1 MKRIFHIQQQLTVQ
15 KTEQQSNYTYRT
27 LPATLKALLPLLADE
42 HLVMTLPCISEQR
55 ANGTYIIALCQ
66 LYDETSGEK
75 IAETSYVTLD
85 QNPMIKGGQG
95 TGAAATYAKKG
106 AIDSM
111 FLLDANNPDLPD
123 LDNHD
128 QLQKIAESQD
138 NKFIRDYETKV
149 AVVIDCLKGAKTIDE
164 IKKIRNANPDAAN
177 DERVVAAGRAAQDRA
192 TKKTSTQNNNK

>member
-66 LYDETSGEK
+66 LYDETSGAK

-123 LDNHD
+123 LDNQD
-128 QLQKIAESQD
+128 GLQKIADSYTD
-138 NKFIRDYETKV
+138 KTARDYEKRV
-149 AVVIDCLKGAKTIDE
+149 AVVVDCLKTIETIDD
-164 IKKIRNANPDAAN
+164 IKKLCRANPDVVN
-177 DERVVAAGRAAQDRA
+177 DERVIAAGQAAQDRIL
-192 TKKTSTQNNNK
+192 KPTQTPKSNK

>member
-66 LYDETSGEK
+66 LYDETSGAK

-123 LDNHD
+123 LDNQD
-128 QLQKIAESQD
+128 GLQKIADSYTD
-138 NKFIRDYETKV
+138 KTARDYEKRV
-149 AVVIDCLKGAKTIDE
+149 AVVVDCLKTIETIDD
-164 IKKIRNANPDAAN
+164 IKKLCRANPDVVN
-177 DERVVAAGRAAQDRA
+177 DERVIAAGQAAQDRILKTTQP
-192 TKKTSTQNNNK
+192 TKSNK

>member
-66 LYDETSGEK
+66 LYDETSGAK

-123 LDNHD
+123 LDNQD
-128 QLQKIAESQD
+128 GLQKIADSYQD
-138 NKFIRDYETKV
+138 KTARDYEKRV
-149 AVVIDCLKGAKTIDE
+149 AVVVDCLKTIETIDD
-164 IKKIRNANPDAAN
+164 IKKLRRANPDVVN
-177 DERVVAAGRAAQDRA
+177 DERVIAAGKAAQDRIL
-192 TKKTSTQNNNK
+192 KTTPKANK